1 MKRVDTMTI
10 ETENHEIESTSHAV
24 PVILVLL
31 SAGSIDLLDVATRQ
45 SFRMSTTVHI
55 GAALELIKHCPFSHA
70 RVAVDDENTAAE
82 ILQTA
87 LRTSGFVDSHQPCVL
102 VIRPAPQFV
111 NDISKTELIS
121 LSAMVAKTGF
131 NVIETQFFLK
141 TTIESEDWAYFEALQ
156 NQHNEVDLPTPH
168 YPQESDSLMTHLRNM
183 FTKYL

>member
-1 MKRVDTMTI
+1 MTI
-10 ETENHEIESTSHAV
+10 ETEHPEIEPTSRAV

-31 SAGSIDLLDVATRQ
+31 SAGAIDLIDVATRQ
-45 SFRMSTTVHI
+45 SFRMSTTVHV

-82 ILQTA
+82 ILQAA
-87 LRTSGFVDSHQPCVL
+87 LRTSGFVDAHQPCVL

-111 NDISKTELIS
+111 DDISKTELIS

-141 TTIESEDWAYFEALQ
+141 STLEAEDWAYFEALQ
-156 NQHNEVDLPTPH
+156 NQQNEIAQPAQH
-168 YPQESDSLMTHLRNM
+168 YHEETGSLLGNFRNWIN
-183 FTKYL
+183 KNL